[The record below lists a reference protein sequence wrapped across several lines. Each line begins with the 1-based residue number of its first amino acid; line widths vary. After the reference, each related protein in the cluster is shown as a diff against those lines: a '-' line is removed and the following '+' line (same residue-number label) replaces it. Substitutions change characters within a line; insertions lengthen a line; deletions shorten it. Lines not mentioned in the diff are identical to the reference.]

1 MNFEF
6 MPMEY
11 QKVLNDNYD
20 KICEIRLR
28 RGFPVKVKVGIKD
41 FYLTKFKLTT
51 NKCEAIIC
59 EDKHIFE
66 IINNVTKRSIYAF
79 NDRIKK
85 GYLTF
90 CNGVRIGLAG
100 ECVYEHG
107 TIHTIKNFTSLNIR
121 LPHNVEGCS
130 NQLLDKII
138 AVNGIYNTLIISPP
152 LQGKTT
158 ILKDIAINLSN
169 MNIGSIMIIDE
180 REEFVGVEGENIDV
194 IVNSDKLFGFEY
206 GIRSLSPR
214 FVITD
219 ELQTESDWKS
229 VERASN
235 SGVNV
240 IASCHAFDIFD
251 VFKKDY
257 FSKDIFQRY
266 VVLKTREKI
275 GEIYKV
281 YDEDFNEI

>member
-6 MPMEY
+6 MPLDY
-11 QKVLNDNYD
+11 QKVLNNNDA
-20 KICEIRLR
+20 ICEIRLR

-41 FYLTKFKLTT
+41 FYLTKDKLTV
-51 NKCEAIIC
+51 NRNDAIIC
-59 EDKHIFE
+59 EDKHICE

-90 CNGVRIGLAG
+90 GNGIRIGLAG
-100 ECVYEHG
+100 ECVYEHE
-107 TIHTIKNFTSLNIR
+107 IVHTIKNFTSLNIR
-121 LPHNVEGCS
+121 LPHNVKGCS
-130 NQLLDKII
+130 NLLLKKI
-138 AVNGIYNTLIISPP
+138 VVENSIYNTLIVSPP
-152 LQGKTT
+152 MQGKTT

-169 MNIGSIMIIDE
+169 MNIGSVMIIDE
-180 REEFVGVEGENIDV
+180 RGEFVGVKGENIDV
-194 IVNSDKLFGFEY
+194 IINSDKLFGFEY

-214 FVITD
+214 VVITD
-219 ELQTESDWKS
+219 ELQTEFDWKS
-229 VERASN
+229 VEKASN

-251 VFKKDY
+251 VLKKDY
-257 FSKDIFQRY
+257 FTKGVFQRY